1 MLIHF
6 ERFVGTNRKQKITA
20 LICAKNT
27 NVNFKKGWF
36 LSHAVH
42 TALPPIFISK
52 FAEKNVI
59 ARLAP
64 QSHCSKANETASYH
78 EGEKSILG
86 SLWTDLNQRKAQGTV
101 AEEPV
106 AAHAVRQ
113 KKNHENVG
121 AT

>member
-1 MLIHF
+1 MTTTR
-6 ERFVGTNRKQKITA
+6 ERKESVSTDNNEN
-20 LICAKNT
+20 KNDII
-27 NVNFKKGWF
+27 K
-36 LSHAVH
+36 
-42 TALPPIFISK
+42 P
-52 FAEKNVI
+52 ENVI

-64 QSHCSKANETASYH
+64 QSHCSKANKTASYH

>member
-1 MLIHF
+1 
-6 ERFVGTNRKQKITA
+6 VK
-20 LICAKNT
+20 KNT

-106 AAHAVRQ
+106 AAHAVTQ

>member
-1 MLIHF
+1 L
-6 ERFVGTNRKQKITA
+6 
-20 LICAKNT
+20 
-27 NVNFKKGWF
+27 NFKKGRF

-64 QSHCSKANETASYH
+64 QSHCSKANGTASYH

-106 AAHAVRQ
+106 TVYAVTQ
-113 KKNHENVG
+113 KKENHRNVG